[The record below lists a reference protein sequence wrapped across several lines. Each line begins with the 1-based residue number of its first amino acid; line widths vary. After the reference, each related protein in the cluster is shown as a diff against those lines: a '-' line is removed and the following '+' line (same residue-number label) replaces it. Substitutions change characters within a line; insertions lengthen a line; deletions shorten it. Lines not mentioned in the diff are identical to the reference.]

1 MYVKVRAL
9 KDLDSGATQ
18 GEQGRRSSR
27 KKKERERER
36 EREREKVK
44 VKVKV
49 KENRKKKKAKTRW
62 WTNLTCGR
70 ANKRERS

>member
-27 KKKERERER
+27 KKKG
-36 EREREKVK
+36 REREKE
-44 VKVKV
+44 KVKV